1 VGSDYAISSLYDE
14 PRSIA
19 TIATPWAVSR
29 TASRTASRTRTGCY
43 DPREMLKNLRRGAL
57 VVALGLLLRP
67 DAAVAQAQPAVAAPP
82 SRTRTHVDTLASP
95 KLEGRL
101 TGSPGADAAAAYIEA
116 ELKRIGARPLPG
128 GFGFRV
134 PFTFTA
140 GVKDEGTRFSWQAH
154 EGDTGLTWLD
164 TGGAAALS
172 FSDTGVAQA
181 PVVFAGYGLRVPAEN
196 GSGFVY
202 DSYAGLDV
210 KDKIV
215 LVLRYVPEKVEREQ
229 REQMVRYS
237 ALRYKALA
245 ARQAG
250 AKAILIVAGPNSPG
264 HGEVIPLTFDTAA
277 ASSGIVAVSVNGK
290 IADMLF
296 EAAGKSLRETQDA
309 LDTGNPHV
317 GGFVLGSRIVEVS
330 AKLTRQTATTDNV
343 AGYLPAT
350 RAVSGVAKPWV
361 MLGAHYDHLGHGGRG
376 SSLARTGEETLV
388 HPGADDNASG
398 VAAVLAAAEQL
409 KNGPRGRN
417 IAFVLW
423 SGEEAGL
430 LGSAAFTAKP
440 PLPLEQLAAYFN
452 FDMVGRLRDNAL
464 QVQGAGSSPSWAALA
479 TAANTDPS
487 LKIAVQN
494 DPNLPTDSSS
504 FNLAGIPTLSF
515 FTGSHD
521 DYHRPTDTAD
531 RVDTAGIDRVVGYA
545 TTIVLRV
552 ADNPDPPAFAKVEP
566 QTRGRGSRDGIRLYT
581 GTIPDYG
588 TETKGLL
595 LAGVSAGGPAEQAG
609 LQKGDVIVEIAGQ
622 SIANVYDYTY
632 ALDLMKPDEPVT
644 VRYLRSGEKRE
655 TTLTPRVR
663 R

>member
-1 VGSDYAISSLYDE
+1 
-14 PRSIA
+14 
-19 TIATPWAVSR
+19 
-29 TASRTASRTRTGCY
+29 
-43 DPREMLKNLRRGAL
+43 MLNRVLRGGL
-57 VVALGLLLRP
+57 VVALGLALRP
-67 DAAVAQAQPAVAAPP
+67 EFVLAQAQAQPSTAPV
-82 SRTRTHVDTLASP
+82 SRTRAHVDTLASP
-95 KLEGRL
+95 KLDGRL
-101 TGSPGADAAAAYIEA
+101 TGTPGADAAAAYIEA
-116 ELKRIGARPLPG
+116 ELKRIGAKPLPG
-128 GFGFRV
+128 GAGFRV
-134 PFTFTA
+134 PFTFTT
-140 GVKDEGTRFSWQAH
+140 GVKDEGTRLSLQRG
-154 EGDTGLTWLD
+154 EGDTALTPLD
-164 TGGAAALS
+164 PAGVGPLS
-172 FSDTGVAQA
+172 FSDTGAVTA

-196 GSGFVY
+196 GGGFVY

-250 AKAILIVAGPNSPG
+250 AKAILIVAGPNSPAAG
-264 HGEVIPLTFDTAA
+264 QVIPITFDTTA
-277 ASSGIVAVSVNGK
+277 ASSGIVAASIDGK
-290 IADMLF
+290 TADTLF
-296 EAAGKSLRETQDA
+296 EPSGKSLREAQDA

-317 GGFVLGSRIVEVS
+317 AGFALGTRMVGLSV
-330 AKLTRQTATTDNV
+330 KLTRQTATTDNV

-350 RAVSGVAKPWV
+350 RTVSEVAKPWL

-376 SSLARTGEETLV
+376 SSLARTGEETKV

-398 VAAVLAAAEQL
+398 VAAVLAAAQQL

-417 IAFVLW
+417 VAFVFW

-440 PLPLEQLAAYFN
+440 PIPLDQLAAYFN
-452 FDMVGRLRDNAL
+452 FDMVGRLRGNAL
-464 QVQGAGSSPSWAALA
+464 QVQGAGSSPSWAAVA
-479 TAANTDPS
+479 TYSNTDPT
-487 LKIAVQN
+487 LKITVQN

-515 FTGSHD
+515 FTGSHE

-531 RVDTAGIDRVVGYA
+531 RVDAAGIDRIVDYA
-545 TTIVLRV
+545 TTIVRRV
-552 ADNPDPPAFAKVEP
+552 AETPEPPLFAKVEP
-566 QTRGRGSRDGIRLYT
+566 QTRGRGARDGIRLYT
-581 GTIPDYG
+581 GTIPDYA

-595 LAGVSAGGPAEQAG
+595 LSGVSAGGPAEQAG

-632 ALDLMKPDEPVT
+632 ALDLMKADQPVT

>member
-1 VGSDYAISSLYDE
+1 
-14 PRSIA
+14 
-19 TIATPWAVSR
+19 
-29 TASRTASRTRTGCY
+29 
-43 DPREMLKNLRRGAL
+43 MLKHLRRGAL
-57 VVALGLLLRP
+57 IVALGLLLRP
-67 DAAVAQAQPAVAAPP
+67 DATFAQAQPAIAAPP

-116 ELKRIGARPLPG
+116 ELKRIGTKPLPG
-128 GFGFRV
+128 ATSFRV
-134 PFTFTA
+134 PFSFTS
-140 GVKDEGTRFSWQAH
+140 GITDEGSSVKLSGWAW
-154 EGDTGLTWLD
+154 LTPKDVL
-164 TGGAAALS
+164 ALS
-172 FSDTGVAQA
+172 FSDAGSAA
-181 PVVFAGYGLRVPAEN
+181 GPVVFAGYGLRVPAEN
-196 GSGFVY
+196 GGGFVY

-215 LVLRYVPEKVEREQ
+215 LVLRYVPEKAEREQ
-229 REQMVRYS
+229 REQLVRYS
-237 ALRYKALA
+237 ALRFKAQA

-250 AKAILIVAGPNSPG
+250 AKALLIVSGPNSVRP
-264 HGEVIPLTFDTAA
+264 GEVIPISYDTAA
-277 ASSGIVAVSVNGK
+277 ASSGIISLSISGEVAEF
-290 IADMLF
+290 LF
-296 EAAGKSLRETQDA
+296 RDAPKKLKEAQDD
-309 LDTGNPHV
+309 LDGGNPHV
-317 GGFVLGSRIVEVS
+317 AGFVSSTYPALSVTAALKREV
-330 AKLTRQTATTDNV
+330 ATTYNV

-350 RAVSGVAKPWV
+350 RDVSGVSKPWV

-376 SSLARTGEETLV
+376 SSLARAGEETLV

-409 KNGPRGRN
+409 KNGQRGRN

-440 PLPLEQLAAYFN
+440 PLPLDQLAAYFN

-464 QVQGAGSSPSWAALA
+464 QVQGAGSSPSWTAVA
-479 TAANTDPS
+479 TAANTDPT

-515 FTGSHD
+515 FTGSHE

-531 RVDTAGIDRVVGYA
+531 RVDAAGIDRIVRYA
-545 TTIVLRV
+545 TTIVSRV

-609 LQKGDVIVEIAGQ
+609 LQKGDVVVEIAGQ

-632 ALDLMKPDEPVT
+632 ALDLMKPDEPVK
-644 VRYLRSGEKRE
+644 VRYLRNGETRD

>member
-1 VGSDYAISSLYDE
+1 MPVDGANKHESWSD
-14 PRSIA
+14 RS
-19 TIATPWAVSR
+19 TV
-29 TASRTASRTRTGCY
+29 
-43 DPREMLKNLRRGAL
+43 
-57 VVALGLLLRP
+57 
-67 DAAVAQAQPAVAAPP
+67 
-82 SRTRTHVDTLASP
+82 
-95 KLEGRL
+95 
-101 TGSPGADAAAAYIEA
+101 
-116 ELKRIGARPLPG
+116 
-128 GFGFRV
+128 
-134 PFTFTA
+134 
-140 GVKDEGTRFSWQAH
+140 
-154 EGDTGLTWLD
+154 
-164 TGGAAALS
+164 AALS
-172 FSDTGVAQA
+172 FSESGEVTA

-250 AKAILIVAGPNSPG
+250 AKAMLIVSGPNSPG
-264 HGEVIPLTFDTAA
+264 RGQVIPLTFDTAA
-277 ASSGIVAVSVNGK
+277 SGSGIVAVSVSELVASG
-290 IADMLF
+290 LF
-296 EAAGKSLRETQDA
+296 ALAGKELREAQDA

-317 GGFVLGSRIVEVS
+317 AGFPLGARSVAVN
-330 AKLTRQTATTDNV
+330 AKLSRQTATTHNV

-376 SSLARTGEETLV
+376 SSLARAGEETQV

-409 KNGPRGRN
+409 KSGPRGRN
-417 IAFVLW
+417 VAFVLW

-440 PLPLEQLAAYFN
+440 PLPLDQLAAYFN
-452 FDMVGRLRDNAL
+452 FDMVGRLHGNAL

-479 TAANTDPS
+479 TSANADAA

-504 FNLAGIPTLSF
+504 FNLAGVPTLSF
-515 FTGSHD
+515 FTGSHE

-531 RVDTAGIDRVVGYA
+531 RVDAAGIDRIVRYA
-545 TTIVLRV
+545 TTIVSRV
-552 ADNPDPPAFAKVEP
+552 ADAPDPPAFVKVEP
-566 QTRGRGSRDGIRLYT
+566 QTRGRGARDGIRLYT
-581 GTIPDYG
+581 GTIPDYA

-595 LAGVSAGGPAEQAG
+595 LGGVSAGGPAEQAG
-609 LQKGDVIVEIAGQ
+609 LQKGDIIVEIAGQ

-632 ALDLMKPDEPVT
+632 SLDLMKPDEPVK
-644 VRYLRSGEKRE
+644 VLYLRNGEKRE
-655 TTLTPRVR
+655 TTLTPRAR

>member
-1 VGSDYAISSLYDE
+1 M
-14 PRSIA
+14 
-19 TIATPWAVSR
+19 T
-29 TASRTASRTRTGCY
+29 
-43 DPREMLKNLRRGAL
+43 
-57 VVALGLLLRP
+57 
-67 DAAVAQAQPAVAAPP
+67 
-82 SRTRTHVDTLASP
+82 
-95 KLEGRL
+95 
-101 TGSPGADAAAAYIEA
+101 
-116 ELKRIGARPLPG
+116 
-128 GFGFRV
+128 
-134 PFTFTA
+134 
-140 GVKDEGTRFSWQAH
+140 
-154 EGDTGLTWLD
+154 
-164 TGGAAALS
+164 
-172 FSDTGVAQA
+172 A

-196 GSGFVY
+196 GGGFVY

-250 AKAILIVAGPNSPG
+250 AKAMLIVSGPNSSRPRPG
-264 HGEVIPLTFDTAA
+264 DPADVRHGRVRLRHRRGQRERARRRLPCSHGT
-277 ASSGIVAVSVNGK
+277 GK
-290 IADMLF
+290 T
-296 EAAGKSLRETQDA
+296 LREAQDA

-317 GGFVLGSRIVEVS
+317 AGFPLGTRRVNVN
-330 AKLTRQTATTDNV
+330 AKLSRQTATTDNV

-350 RAVSGVAKPWV
+350 RDVAGVAKPWV

-376 SSLARTGEETLV
+376 SSLARAGEETKV

-417 IAFVLW
+417 VAFVFW
-423 SGEEAGL
+423 SGEESGL

-440 PLPLEQLAAYFN
+440 PLPLDQLAAYFN
-452 FDMVGRLRDNAL
+452 FDMVGRLHGNAL
-464 QVQGAGSSPSWAALA
+464 QVQGAGSSPSWTALA
-479 TAANTDPS
+479 TSANTDAT

-504 FNLAGIPTLSF
+504 FNLAGVPTLSF
-515 FTGSHD
+515 FTGSHE

-531 RVDTAGIDRVVGYA
+531 RVDAAGIDRIVRYA
-545 TTIVLRV
+545 TTIVSRV
-552 ADNPDPPAFAKVEP
+552 ADASDPPVFAKVEP
-566 QTRGRGSRDGIRLYT
+566 QTRGRGARDGIRLYT
-581 GTIPDYG
+581 GTIPDYA

-595 LAGVSAGGPAEQAG
+595 LGGVSAGGPAEQAG

-632 ALDLMKPDEPVT
+632 ALDLMKPDEPVK
-644 VRYLRSGEKRE
+644 VLYLRNGEKRE
-655 TTLTPRVR
+655 TTLTPRAR

>member
-1 VGSDYAISSLYDE
+1 
-14 PRSIA
+14 
-19 TIATPWAVSR
+19 
-29 TASRTASRTRTGCY
+29 
-43 DPREMLKNLRRGAL
+43 MLKTLRSGAL
-57 VVALGLLLRP
+57 IVAFGLLLRP
-67 DAAVAQAQPAVAAPP
+67 DAALAQAQPAVAAAP
-82 SRTRTHVDTLASP
+82 SRTRAHVDSLASP

-101 TGSPGADAAAAYIEA
+101 TGTPGADAAAAYIEA
-116 ELKRIGARPLPG
+116 ELKRIGVKPLPG
-128 GFGFRV
+128 ATGFHV
-134 PFTFTA
+134 PFTFTSR
-140 GVKDEGTRFSWQAH
+140 VKDEGSLVSHSGQSWL
-154 EGDTGLTWLD
+154 EPKDVL
-164 TGGAAALS
+164 ALS
-172 FSDTGVAQA
+172 FSEAGSVSG

-196 GSGFVY
+196 GGGFVY

-215 LVLRYVPEKVEREQ
+215 LVLRYTPEKAERAQ
-229 REQMVRYS
+229 REQQVRFS
-237 ALRYKALA
+237 ALRYKAQA

-250 AKAILIVAGPNSPG
+250 AKAVLVVSGPNSTRPG
-264 HGEVIPLTFDTAA
+264 ETIPISYDTAA
-277 ASSGIVAVSVNGK
+277 ASSGIVALSVSADVAASLFRGTGK
-290 IADMLF
+290 TLK
-296 EAAGKSLRETQDA
+296 EAQDA
-309 LDTGNPHV
+309 LDGGNPHV
-317 GGFVLGSRIVEVS
+317 AGFAVYDGQFNASARLKREV
-330 AKLTRQTATTDNV
+330 ATTYNV

-350 RAVSGVAKPWV
+350 RDVSGVAKPWL

-376 SSLARTGEETLV
+376 SSLARAGEETMV

-417 IAFVLW
+417 VAFVLW

-440 PLPLEQLAAYFN
+440 PVPLDQLAAYFN

-464 QVQGAGSSPSWAALA
+464 QVQGAGSSPTWAALA
-479 TAANTDPS
+479 ASAKSDPT

-515 FTGSHD
+515 FTGSHE

-531 RVDTAGIDRVVGYA
+531 RVDADGIDRVARYA
-545 TTIVLRV
+545 SAIVSRV
-552 ADNPDPPAFAKVEP
+552 ADAPDPPVFAKVEP
-566 QTRGRGSRDGIRLYT
+566 QTHGRGARDGIRLYT
-581 GTIPDYG
+581 GTIPDYA

-595 LAGVSAGGPAEQAG
+595 LGGVSAGGPAEQAG

-632 ALDLMKPDEPVT
+632 ALDLMKPDEPVK
-644 VRYLRSGEKRE
+644 VLYLRNSEKRE
-655 TTLTPRVR
+655 TMLTPRAR